1 MFINHNHLKHNN
13 LIFACFLLAMIC
25 SFSSCSDDDST
36 SGKTIVSSPYD
47 SLKPIGFGEKTTGGN
62 NQNVSVATTAEQLA
76 AAMSGINPAT
86 VYLNFLRNILRFRNC
101 YSRLIAKCRKERAH
115 VVTLLLR
122 QCLLTAQR

>member
-76 AAMSGINPAT
+76 AAVSGINPAT
-86 VYLNFLRNILRFRNC
+86 VYVQGNITLDTMLSVGSNKSIIGLPGTVISNLNQNDNAGIM
-101 YSRLIAKCRKERAH
+101 
-115 VVTLLLR
+115 
-122 QCLLTAQR
+122 